1 MTDYPVFMEKIENL
15 IIAFIHSNTPQCTKN
30 ILALIEMQLE
40 YINATHDEFAENRY
54 AT

>member
-54 AT
+54 AI